1 VVALEKGDILEARLL
16 PHEGKLHF
24 SSSFVYH
31 PREVRRAILKEAK
44 RLTLAAPPGQAPDG
58 DEFLAQ
64 LSRMALRLERYRNV
78 RVESIY
84 DFDAPQ
90 GRPAV

>member
-1 VVALEKGDILEARLL
+1 VALGKGDILEARLL

-24 SSSFVYH
+24 SASFVYH

-44 RLTLAAPPGQAPDG
+44 RLAGAAPPGQAPDG